1 MSEKPAAAL
10 DAVKIQARV
19 VIPIVRALERELGKA
34 RAHSIVGRAIAESYA
49 HWQGKTVSARNSHP
63 REVEVNVAEQLP
75 IDTEVVE
82 DTGSTYAINMTRCQ
96 FAEYFR
102 AIDAADV
109 GALLTCGVDFAA
121 EAVLRPDWEF
131 RRTQT
136 LMGGASHCDFRW
148 RVRDS
153 AEPGATS
160 DRHESLARQQQTVPP
175 AVQTKA
181 T

>member
-1 MSEKPAAAL
+1 MSEKPTAAL

-19 VIPIVRALERELGKA
+19 VIPIVRALERELGEE

-49 HWQGKTVSARNSHP
+49 EWQVKTVSAQHSHP
-63 REVEVNVAEQLP
+63 KDVDIEGHWP
-75 IDTEVVE
+75 IETEVVE
-82 DTGSTYAINMTRCQ
+82 DTDSTFAINMTRCR

-102 AIDAADV
+102 TIGAADV

-131 RRTQT
+131 RRSQT

-148 RVRDS
+148 RLRDS
-153 AEPGATS
+153 AERGATP
-160 DRHESLARQQQTVPP
+160 HQA
-175 AVQTKA
+175 
-181 T
+181 